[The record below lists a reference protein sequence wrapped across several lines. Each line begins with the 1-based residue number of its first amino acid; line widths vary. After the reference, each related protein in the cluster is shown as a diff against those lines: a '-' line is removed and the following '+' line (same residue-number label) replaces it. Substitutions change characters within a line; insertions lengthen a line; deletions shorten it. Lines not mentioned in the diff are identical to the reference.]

1 MKFEDM
7 KYERPDVDKV
17 VKDAELLREKMEKA
31 ENKEEFFSLMEE
43 MYKLTRH
50 MTTLYTLASIR
61 RTINTEDEFY
71 QAEDEYWNENIAKLM
86 EVDNKFAKLKLNSK
100 FRSDME
106 EKFGEYFTKKA
117 EVAEKVFNREIM
129 DDINQ
134 ERKLCTEF
142 EKLLSSAQ
150 IDFEGEKRTLAMMG
164 PFQQSTDREMRR
176 KSAVATNEWMAQHKA
191 EFDRIYDELVKVRHT
206 IAKKLG
212 YENFIPV
219 AYMRLGRSSWDME
232 DAKVYRKQILDNVVP
247 LAQKFYKEQSK
258 RIKIDNPKFYD
269 YTLMYLS
276 GNPKPRGEEKEL
288 VEKATKM
295 YSELSPETKEFF
307 NMMTENNLMDLS
319 AKKGKMAGGYCTT
332 IGDYKVPFI
341 FSNFNGT
348 SGDVDVLTHE
358 AGHAFQ
364 GYTSREIY
372 PDDLQNTTYETAEIH
387 SMSMEFFTH
396 PWMELFFED
405 DTQKYYHSHVLS
417 AINFLPYGASIDEF
431 QEWVYTNPEATPDER
446 NRQWRNIEKK
456 YQPHLDY
463 DEIEYLEN
471 GGRWQR
477 QIHVFTDPF
486 YYLDYTIAQVCA
498 FQFFI
503 RDMENHEEAWNS
515 YVELCRLA
523 GTKPFTELIE
533 KVGIENPFKDGTIKK
548 ITDKL
553 EEYLKSLD
561 YSKIN

>member
-247 LAQKFYKEQSK
+247 LAQKFYKEQAK